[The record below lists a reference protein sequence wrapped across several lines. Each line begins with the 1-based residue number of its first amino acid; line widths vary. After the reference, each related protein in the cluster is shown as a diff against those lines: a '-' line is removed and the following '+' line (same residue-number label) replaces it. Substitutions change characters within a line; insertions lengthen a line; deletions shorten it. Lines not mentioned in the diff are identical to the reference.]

1 MSRNAQHAAHAQPAS
16 PQERPLHI
24 QLGARLVGVGALLA
38 LSVGLS
44 AVTLS
49 GMTVM
54 WAPLVLCGF
63 FVLAFLGNGIRI
75 WSGRLPAARLVSFL
89 SGSSV
94 FIVLV
99 AAGMLLFQLGFHQGW
114 QSVAAVDFVTVVLP
128 LFIGVPLAM
137 VISGWAGQPV
147 RPGRRL
153 YRSVRL
159 YSGIAGLSSVLL
171 LGHLFFLSSG
181 NAGLGLAALLVS
193 LAVHL
198 LCFFLV
204 PRLLGRLDAFDEQ
217 EILDSW

>member
-1 MSRNAQHAAHAQPAS
+1 MHRNAQHAQPAS

-44 AVTLS
+44 AVILI

-54 WAPLVLCGF
+54 LAPLVRCGF
-63 FVLAFLGNGIRI
+63 FVLAFLSSGIRI
-75 WSGRLPAARLVSFL
+75 WSDRLPAARLVSLL
-89 SGSSV
+89 SGSSA
-94 FIVLV
+94 FNVLV
-99 AAGMLLFQLGFHQGW
+99 AAGLLFFQSGLHQER
-114 QSVAAVDFVTVVLP
+114 QSGSDVVTVVLP
-128 LFIGVPLAM
+128 LLIGVPLAM

-159 YSGIAGLSSVLL
+159 YSGIAGLSSVLPLGL
-171 LGHLFFLSSG
+171 LFLFSSG
-181 NAGLGLAALLVS
+181 NAGLGLAALLVI

-198 LCFFLV
+198 LCLSLV